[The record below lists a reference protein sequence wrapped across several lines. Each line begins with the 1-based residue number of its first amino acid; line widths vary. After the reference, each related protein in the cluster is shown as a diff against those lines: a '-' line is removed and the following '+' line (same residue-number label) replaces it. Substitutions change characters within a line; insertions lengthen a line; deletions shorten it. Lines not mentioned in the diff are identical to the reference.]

1 MTAKLYD
8 THAHYNNHR
17 FDDEFEGG
25 TSALLARLFDGELY
39 AINNIGWD
47 IESSRA
53 ALQMSKKYDRL
64 YFAAGVHPTDTYKY
78 EDMDAALQ
86 ELEQIILEGKRDGKC
101 IALGEIGYDFHY
113 DDTDRECQKK
123 WFDAQMKL
131 AAKLGIPVV
140 IHDRDAHGPTLE
152 MLKEHPD
159 VTGVLH
165 SYSGSAESARE
176 MMALG
181 YYISFTGVITF
192 KNATTLRS
200 VAETIPLDRIMIET
214 DCPYL
219 TPVPHRGETNHSGYL
234 THTCDMLAQ
243 IFGMS
248 HDEMA
253 DITTENA
260 KRFFGVGKK
269 EL

>member
-1 MTAKLYD
+1 MSAMLYD

-17 FDDEFEGG
+17 FDGEFEGG
-25 TSALLARLFDGELY
+25 TAALLCRLFDSDIY

-47 IESSRA
+47 VESSRA
-53 ALQMSKKYDRL
+53 ALKKSEQYERL
-64 YFAAGVHPTDTYKY
+64 YFAAGVHPCDTYKY
-78 EDMDAALQ
+78 EDMDAALD
-86 ELEQIILEGKRDGKC
+86 ELEAIIKEGMRTGKC
-101 IALGEIGYDFHY
+101 VALGEIGYDFHY

-123 WFDAQMKL
+123 WFDAQMRL

-152 MLKEHPD
+152 MLRAHPN
-159 VTGVLH
+159 VVGVLH

-192 KNATTLRS
+192 KNATTLRA
-200 VAETIPLDRIMIET
+200 VAQQIPLERIMIET

-234 THTCDMLAQ
+234 THTCAMLAEM
-243 IFGMS
+243 FGLS
-248 HDEMA
+248 YDEMA
-253 DITTENA
+253 SITTENA
-260 KRFFGVGKK
+260 KRFFGVK
-269 EL
+269 

>member
-1 MTAKLYD
+1 MMHRLYD

-17 FDDEFEGG
+17 YDDEFEGG
-25 TSALLARLFDGELY
+25 TAALLARLFESDIY

-53 ALQMSKKYDRL
+53 AFEMSRGYDGM
-64 YFAAGVHPTDTYKY
+64 YFAAGVHPCDTYKY
-78 EDMDAALQ
+78 EDMDAALA
-86 ELEQIILEGKRDGKC
+86 ELEAIIIEGKREGKC
-101 IALGEIGYDFHY
+101 VALGEIGYDFHY
-113 DDTDRECQKK
+113 EDTDRECQKR

-131 AAKLGIPVV
+131 AAKLGVPVV

-152 MLKEHPD
+152 MLKAHPD
-159 VTGVLH
+159 VVGVLH

-234 THTCDMLAQ
+234 CHTCAMLAEL
-243 IFGMS
+243 FGKS
-248 HDEMA
+248 EEEMA

-260 KRFFGVGKK
+260 CRFFGVK
-269 EL
+269 

>member
-1 MTAKLYD
+1 MTHKLYD

-17 FDDEFEGG
+17 YDDEFEGG
-25 TSALLARLFDGELY
+25 TAALLARLFDGDIC
-39 AINNIGWD
+39 AVNNIGWD

-53 ALQMSKKYDRL
+53 AFEMSRGYDGM
-64 YFAAGVHPTDTYKY
+64 YFAAGVHPCDTYKY
-78 EDMDAALQ
+78 EDMDSALR
-86 ELEQIILEGKRDGKC
+86 ELEALIVEGKREGKC
-101 IALGEIGYDFHY
+101 VALGEIGYDFHY

-131 AAKLGIPVV
+131 AAKLGVPVV

-152 MLKEHPD
+152 MLKAHPD
-159 VTGVLH
+159 VVGVLH

-234 THTCDMLAQ
+234 CHTCAMLAEL
-243 IFGMS
+243 FGKTA
-248 HDEMA
+248 DEMA
-253 DITTENA
+253 EITTENA
-260 KRFFGVGKK
+260 KRFFGVK
-269 EL
+269 

>member
-1 MTAKLYD
+1 MTHGLYD

-17 FDDEFEGG
+17 YNDEFEGG
-25 TSALLARLFDGELY
+25 TSALLARLFADDIY
-39 AINNIGWD
+39 AVNNIGWD

-53 ALQMSKKYDRL
+53 ALEMSRGYSGM
-64 YFAAGVHPTDTYKY
+64 YFAAGVHPCDTYKY
-78 EDMDAALQ
+78 GNMASALA
-86 ELEQIILEGKRDGKC
+86 ELEQIILEGKSEGKC
-101 IALGEIGYDFHY
+101 VALGEIGYDFHY

-123 WFDAQMKL
+123 WFDAQMRL
-131 AAKLGIPVV
+131 AARLELPVV

-152 MLKEHPD
+152 MLKAHPD
-159 VTGVLH
+159 VVGVLH

-176 MMALG
+176 MMTLG
-181 YYISFTGVITF
+181 YYISFTGVLTF

-200 VAETIPLDRIMIET
+200 VAQSIPLDRIMIET

-234 THTCDMLAQ
+234 RHTCAMLAELH
-243 IFGMS
+243 GKS
-248 HDEMA
+248 EEEMA

-260 KRFFGVGKK
+260 RRFFGIK
-269 EL
+269 

>member
-17 FDDEFEGG
+17 FDEEFEGG
-25 TSALLARLFDGELY
+25 TSALLARFFEGDLF

-47 IESSRA
+47 IESSSH
-53 ALQMSKKYDRL
+53 ALLMSREYDRL
-64 YFAAGVHPTDTYKY
+64 YFAAGVHPCDTYKY
-78 EDMDAALQ
+78 EDMESALS
-86 ELEQIILEGKRDGKC
+86 ELENIIIEGKSCGKC
-101 IALGEIGYDFHY
+101 VALGEIGYDFHY
-113 DDTDRECQKK
+113 DDTDRECQEK

-131 AAKLGIPVV
+131 AAKHAIPVV

-152 MLKEHPD
+152 MLKKHKG
-159 VTGVLH
+159 VVGVLH

-200 VAETIPLDRIMIET
+200 VAKTIPLDRIMIET

-219 TPVPHRGETNHSGYL
+219 TPVPHRGKTNHSGYL
-234 THTCDMLAQ
+234 VHTCEMLAEV
-243 IFGMS
+243 FGVS
-248 HDEMA
+248 YDEMA
-253 DITTENA
+253 KATTENA
-260 KRFFGVGKK
+260 KRFFGV
-269 EL
+269 E